1 MSFYARHVLPR
12 LLDLAMR
19 SRLVVPYRARIAGAA
34 RGRVLELG
42 IGSGLNLPHYGSSVQ
57 EVIGIDPSA
66 ELLAMAR
73 RRAGTRPVT
82 LLEGSAEALP
92 LEDASV
98 DTVVTTWTLCSV
110 PDVARAL
117 AEARRVLRPGGAL
130 LFVEHGRAPDPR
142 VARWQDRLDRP
153 WGCIAG
159 GCHLNRRF
167 DTLIAASG
175 LRIARLEQGAVPGP
189 PTHTWFYE
197 GCAVRG

>member
-1 MSFYARHVLPR
+1 MSFYGREVLPR
-12 LLDLAMR
+12 LIDVAMR
-19 SRLVVPYRARIAGAA
+19 SGQTAPYRARIAGAA
-34 RGRVLELG
+34 DGRVLELG
-42 IGSGLNLPHYGSSVQ
+42 IGSGLNFAHYGPAVR
-57 EVIGIDPSA
+57 ELIGVDPSA

-73 RRAGTRPVT
+73 RRAGERAVT
-82 LLEGSAEALP
+82 LIEGTAEALP
-92 LEDASV
+92 LDDASV

-117 AEARRVLRPGGAL
+117 AEVRRVLRPGGAL
-130 LFVEHGRAPDPR
+130 LFVEHGRSPYPH

-159 GCHLNRRF
+159 GCHLNRPF

-175 LRIARLEQGAVPGP
+175 LAIDRLEQGAVSGP

-197 GCAVRG
+197 GRALRA